1 MAELVTQGEA
11 TTVDLHPF
19 RLGRF
24 AEGDPIVGT
33 STACRRS
40 SATGSD
46 AAIVRDGWEVINRL
60 ASPYTLLERSILHPD
75 REGP

>member
-24 AEGDPIVGT
+24 AEGDPIVG
-33 STACRRS
+33 
-40 SATGSD
+40 D
-46 AAIVRDGWEVINRL
+46 EYRL
-60 ASPYTLLERSILHPD
+60 PPEFGHRL
-75 REGP
+75 